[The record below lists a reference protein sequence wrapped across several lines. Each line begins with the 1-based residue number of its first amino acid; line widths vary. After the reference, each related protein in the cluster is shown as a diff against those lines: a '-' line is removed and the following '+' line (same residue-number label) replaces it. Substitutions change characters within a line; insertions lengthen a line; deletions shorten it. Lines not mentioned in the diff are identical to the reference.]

1 MSLVTV
7 FLSLV
12 PRWMLCSSRLR
23 PSVFPAGG
31 AAGENVGGG
40 GALGGG
46 GGAGGSGITP
56 TLQDIIILYK
66 QT

>member
-1 MSLVTV
+1 MTV

-56 TLQDIIILYK
+56 TL
-66 QT
+66 